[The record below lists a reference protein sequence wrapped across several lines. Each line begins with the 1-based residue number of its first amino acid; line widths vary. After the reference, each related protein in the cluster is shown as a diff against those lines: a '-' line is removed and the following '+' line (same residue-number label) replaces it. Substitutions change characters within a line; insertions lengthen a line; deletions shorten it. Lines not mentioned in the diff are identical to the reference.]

1 MTKQRMQAVDSRR
14 QMMLGLTLLCT
25 LAVMLLVWLAVSG
38 NQPVAYAH
46 PVEPPAGYP
55 KLELSTK
62 TVTPTLAHT
71 GGMTLYYTIDIRNT
85 GSYTAAGTILTDTI
99 PTGTSYNGDAWS
111 SVAPTPV
118 VTGGVLSWQ
127 GDVGFDATVVVT
139 FSVTVAP
146 TLTGIVSNTAVIS
159 NPAIAEPVTVTAETM
174 VTDDPILTI
183 AKSSV
188 PLKPGANKLMTYT
201 LTVAN
206 LGQPAANL
214 PITVTDRVPLS
225 TTVQEVGG
233 SGFTDGQVVTWTE
246 QVSLDTGEELEFFFS
261 VLVGDVPSGTVI
273 VNGAYEVAN
282 PETGITAGVP
292 YSVTI
297 VDPILLL
304 SKEVVPDPPGSNR
317 EATYTLTLVNV
328 GSLAT
333 GLVITDRVPAN
344 VEYVSGGVEAG
355 GIVSWT
361 LSKLDTGE
369 SAQFDF
375 TVYVSDIMGVP
386 IVNDDYRACCAE
398 GVCVAGAP
406 LSSPIEGPVFETEA
420 FLDPIAHKPGGGTGT
435 EVTPTLVVRN
445 VGNGYAIDATA
456 HLIFEQI
463 SVSFNDLY
471 RDPPVGTLYDTG
483 PDCGDQ
489 CRSYTWIGSVAP
501 GDVIT
506 FSTYEGQSTIG
517 GEEGTNYTA
526 TVIITDS
533 LANTTT
539 LPVSATVVGTVTHF
553 ANVTPIKSAPAV
565 IGAGELLTYVIEVFN
580 RGLSTEAA
588 PVLTDVIP
596 LSTTFQWASDGGVL
610 VPADPEF
617 VSWTL
622 PLLSPGE
629 GVVRSFSVLVD
640 SGLVSGT
647 QIVNDEYS
655 AFGYGNIMT
664 DALTSGPPVTTT
676 VLEVGLIDSYKEV
689 TPVLSLPGPGIVL
702 TFTVHIVNS
711 GPIPLSGVTVEDN
724 LPWEDSTYQRDAVI
738 DAGQLMSDIVS
749 IHWTGDVAP
758 FSEQVMTFTV
768 VVDPYFQGAITNTA
782 VISHPNL
789 ADAVVVEAVAYIT
802 DQPVLKIVKSD
813 SPDPVVQDSELEYT
827 IRVVNLGQQATA
839 LVITDTIPAN
849 TGYVD
854 GSATGGGQLV
864 GAQVQW
870 SLAALNSGESHAL
883 SFRVTV
889 LGGNRIVNDDY
900 AVRSAEGAVGVGAP
914 VVTMVIRTSYAVYL
928 PLIAKNY

>member
-1 MTKQRMQAVDSRR
+1 
-14 QMMLGLTLLCT
+14 MLGLTLMCT
-25 LAVMLLVWLAVSG
+25 LTVMLLVWLAARS
-38 NQPVAYAH
+38 NQAVAHADPIDPPV
-46 PVEPPAGYP
+46 GYP
-55 KLELSTK
+55 KLTLSTK

-71 GGMTLYYTIDIRNT
+71 GGVTLTYTIDIRNT
-85 GSYTAAGTILTDTI
+85 GAYTATGTILSDTI
-99 PTGTSYNGDAWS
+99 PTGTAYNGDAWS
-111 SVAPTPV
+111 SVAPSPV
-118 VTGGVLSWQ
+118 VTDGVLSWQ
-127 GDVGFDATVVVT
+127 GDVGFDATVIVT

-159 NPAIAEPVTVTAETM
+159 NPAIAGPVAVTAETI

-183 AKSSV
+183 AKSSA
-188 PLKPGANKLMTYT
+188 PPKPGANKPMTYT
-201 LTVAN
+201 ITVVN
-206 LGQPAANL
+206 LGQPATNL

-225 TTVQEVGG
+225 TTVQDVGD

-246 QVSLDTGEELEFFFS
+246 EVSLDTGEKMEFVFS

-273 VNGAYEVAN
+273 VNEEYEVAN
-282 PETGITAGVP
+282 PETGITAGEP

-297 VDPILLL
+297 IDPILLL
-304 SKEVVPDPPGSNR
+304 SKEVAPDPPGSNR
-317 EATYTLTLVNV
+317 GATYTLTLVNV

-333 GLVITDRVPAN
+333 SLVITDRVPNN

-375 TVYVSDIMGVP
+375 TVYVSDIMGIP

-398 GVCVAGAP
+398 GVCVAGDP

-435 EVTPTLVVRN
+435 EVTPTLIVAN

-456 HLIFEQI
+456 HLLFGRI

-471 RDPPVGTLYDTG
+471 RDPPVGTLYNVG
-483 PDCGDQ
+483 PPCGDK
-489 CRSYTWIGSVAP
+489 CVSYTWIGSMAP

-506 FSTYEGQSTIG
+506 FSTIEGQSTIG
-517 GEEGTNYTA
+517 GEEGTHYTA
-526 TVIITDS
+526 TIVITDS

-539 LPVSATVVGTVTHF
+539 LPISATLIGTVTHF

-565 IGAGELLTYVIEVFN
+565 IGAGEILTYVINVYN
-580 RGLSTEAA
+580 RGLATQAA
-588 PVLTDVIP
+588 PILTDVIP
-596 LSTTFQWASDGGVL
+596 LSTTFQWASDDGVL

-647 QIVNDEYS
+647 QIVNNEYS

-664 DALTSGPPVTTT
+664 DAVTSGPPVTTT
-676 VLEVGLIDSYKEV
+676 VMEVGLIDSYKEV
-689 TPVLSLPGPGIVL
+689 TPALSLPGPGVVL

-711 GPIPLSGVTVEDN
+711 GPIPLAGVTVEDL
-724 LPWEDSTYQRDAVI
+724 LPWQDSTYQRDAVVS
-738 DAGQLMSDIVS
+738 AGQLMSDIVS
-749 IHWTGDVAP
+749 IHWTGDVEP
-758 FSEQVMTFTV
+758 FSEQAMTFTV
-768 VVDPYFQGAITNTA
+768 IVDPYFQGAITNTA
-782 VISHPNL
+782 VISHPAL
-789 ADAVVVEAVAYIT
+789 AAAVVAKAVAYIT
-802 DQPVLKIVKSD
+802 DQPVLQIVKSD
-813 SPDPVVQDSELEYT
+813 SPDPVVQGSELKYT
-827 IRVVNLGQQATA
+827 IRVINVGQQATG

-849 TGYVD
+849 TEYVA

-864 GAQVQW
+864 GDQVQW
-870 SLAALNSGESHAL
+870 SLAVLTPGESRTL
-883 SFRVTV
+883 SFRVTA
-889 LGGNRIVNDDY
+889 LGGDRIVNDDY
-900 AVRSAEGAVGVGAP
+900 AVRSAEGAVGIGAP
-914 VVTMVIRTSYAVYL
+914 VVTMVVRTTHEFYL
-928 PLIAKNY
+928 PLIMRNY

>member
-1 MTKQRMQAVDSRR
+1 MIQWKSHAVDSKR
-14 QMMLGLTLLCT
+14 QAMLGLTLLCALT
-25 LAVMLLVWLAVSG
+25 VTLLVWLAASSHP
-38 NQPVAYAH
+38 PVVYAH
-46 PVEPPAGYP
+46 PIEPPAGYP
-55 KLELSTK
+55 KLDLSTK

-71 GGMTLYYTIDIRNT
+71 GGMTLTYTIDIRNT
-85 GSYTAAGTILTDTI
+85 GAYTAAGTILTDTI
-99 PTGTSYNGDAWS
+99 PLGSTYNGDAWS

-118 VTGGVLSWQ
+118 VTGGVLTWQ

-139 FSVTVAP
+139 FSVSVAP
-146 TLTGIVSNTAVIS
+146 TLTGIVSNTAVIA
-159 NPAIAEPVTVTAETM
+159 NPEIAEPVTVTAETM

-183 AKSSV
+183 AKSAV
-188 PLKPGANKLMTYT
+188 PLKPGANKPMTYT

-206 LGQPAANL
+206 IGQLADAL

-225 TTVQEVGG
+225 TTVLEVGG
-233 SGFTDGQVVTWTE
+233 GGFTDGQVVTWTG
-246 QVSLDTGEELEFFFS
+246 QVSLDTGEELQFVFS

-273 VNGAYEVAN
+273 VNDEYEVASL
-282 PETGITAGVP
+282 ETGITTGEP

-297 VDPILLL
+297 VDPILLMMK
-304 SKEVVPDPPGSNR
+304 SVEPDPPGSSR
-317 EATYTLTLVNV
+317 EALYTLTLVNV

-344 VEYVSGGVEAG
+344 VEYVGGGVEAG

-361 LSKLDTGE
+361 LAKLDTGE
-369 SAQFDF
+369 SAQVGF

-398 GVCVAGAP
+398 GVCVAGTP
-406 LSSPIEGPVFETEA
+406 LSSPIEGPVFEA
-420 FLDPIAHKPGGGTGT
+420 AAILDPIAHKPGGGTGT
-435 EVTPTLVVRN
+435 EVTPTLTVQN
-445 VGNGYAIDATA
+445 VGNGYAIDAMA
-456 HLIFEQI
+456 HLLFGRI

-471 RDPPVGTLYDTG
+471 ANPPVGTLYDAG
-483 PDCGDQ
+483 PYCGTK
-489 CRSYTWIGSVAP
+489 CVSYTWIGSMAP

-517 GEEGTNYTA
+517 GEEGTNYTI
-526 TVIITDS
+526 TVVITDS

-539 LPVSATVVGTVTHF
+539 LPVSATLVGTVTHF

-565 IGAGELLTYVIEVFN
+565 IAAGDILTYVIEVFN
-580 RGLSTEAA
+580 RGLATEAA
-588 PVLTDVIP
+588 PILTDVIP
-596 LSTTFQWASDGGVL
+596 MSTTFQWASDDGVL

-629 GVVRSFSVLVD
+629 GVVRSFAVLVD
-640 SGLVSGT
+640 NGLVSGT
-647 QIVNDEYS
+647 NIVNDEYA

-664 DALTSGPPVTTT
+664 DAVTCGPPVTTT
-676 VLEVGLIDSYKEV
+676 VKEVGLIDSHKEV
-689 TPVLSLPGPGIVL
+689 IPVLSLPGPGVVL

-711 GPIPLSGVTVEDN
+711 GPIPLSGVTVEDV
-724 LPWEDSTYQRDAVI
+724 LPWQDSTYQRDAVI
-738 DAGQLMSDIVS
+738 GAGQLLSDIVS
-749 IHWTGDVAP
+749 IHWAGDVAP

-789 ADAVVVEAVAYIT
+789 SAPVVVTAVAYIT
-802 DQPVLKIVKSD
+802 NEPVLEIVKSD
-813 SPDPVVQDSELEYT
+813 SPDPVVQGSELEYT
-827 IRVVNLGQQATA
+827 FRVINLGQQATA
-839 LVITDTIPAN
+839 LVITDTIPID
-849 TGYVD
+849 TEYVA

-864 GAQVQW
+864 GNHVEW
-870 SLAALNSGESHAL
+870 SLPVLTPGESQAM

-889 LGGNRIVNDDY
+889 LGGYRIVNDDY
-900 AVRSAEGAVGVGAP
+900 AVRSAEGAVGIGAP
-914 VVTMVIRTSYAVYL
+914 VVTMVIRTGYEFYL
-928 PLIAKNY
+928 PLIMRNF